1 MSRRREWSSIFL
13 WGWRASRRL
22 LLLSAALLLVVAIAS
37 IVYPVG
43 LAIVIN
49 SARHHNSG
57 QLTLGVALVAV
68 FYTVTWAGSMF
79 SGVEISRFAQTT
91 TGYLTA
97 RVAETLH
104 AVSGIDHLERPEYR
118 TELDILQEN
127 LGLLGAGARQ
137 MLVVAQVLLRTL
149 VIIVILALIYAPLAL
164 LPLVAV
170 APVVGER
177 LSVDLRQRIEERVAP
192 RRRLADELFE
202 LASSSGPAKELRVFG
217 AVTPLRSLHAELAA
231 EVTREVN
238 RATVRGTLY
247 GVAGWLVF
255 GAAFVAGI
263 ALVVIRAAHGQASVG
278 QVVLAVTLVQR
289 VQYQVGQA
297 AASVG
302 QLLTTARHARR
313 LLWLEDYAADERR
326 EIEARAQASAP
337 DTLSHGIVL
346 ERVGFSYPPGEQS
359 VLADLDLV
367 IPAGSAVALVGE
379 NGAGKTT
386 LVKLLTGMYQPTA
399 GRILLDGTPL
409 TAIDPAAWRARTAA
423 TFQDFVEFELLA
435 QEVVGI
441 GDLDHI
447 DSPAAIEAAVRRAD
461 AEAVIEQL
469 HSGLGT
475 PVGNSF
481 EQGQQLSGGQWQ
493 RLALARGMMR
503 PAPLLLILDEPTA
516 SLDAITEA
524 RLFDRY
530 LEARASA
537 RRTGAITVL
546 VSHRFSTVRMA
557 DLIVVLEQGRI
568 TEHGTHQQLIAAGGL
583 YAQLYEMQARA
594 YR

>member
-1 MSRRREWSSIFL
+1 MSWRREWSSIFM

-22 LLLSAALLLVVAIAS
+22 LLLSAALLLVVAVAS
-37 IVYPVG
+37 VVYPVG

-49 SARHHNSG
+49 SARHRHSG
-57 QLTLGVALVAV
+57 QLIFGIALVAV

-127 LGLLGAGARQ
+127 LGLLGGGARQ

-149 VIIVILALIYAPLAL
+149 VIIVILALIYTPLAL
-164 LPLVAV
+164 LPLVAI
-170 APVVGER
+170 APVIGER

-192 RRRLADELFE
+192 KRRLADELFE

-217 AVTPLRSLHAELAA
+217 AVAPLRQLHAELAA
-231 EVTREVN
+231 EITSEVN

-247 GVAGWLVF
+247 GVTGWLVF

-313 LLWLEDYAADERR
+313 LLWLEDYAAAERR
-326 EIEARAQASAP
+326 EIEARARASAP
-337 DTLSHGIVL
+337 DTLSQGIVL
-346 ERVGFSYPPGEQS
+346 ERVGFAYPPGEQS
-359 VLADLDLV
+359 VLTDLDLV

-409 TAIDPAAWRARTAA
+409 TAIHPDAWRARTAA

-441 GDLDHI
+441 GDLDHMESLEAI
-447 DSPAAIEAAVRRAD
+447 GAALQRAD

-530 LEARASA
+530 LAARAGA
-537 RRTGAITVL
+537 RQTGAITVL

-568 TEHGTHQQLIAAGGL
+568 TEHGTHQQLMAGGGL

>member
-1 MSRRREWSSIFL
+1 VSWQREWGSIFL

-22 LLLSAALLLVVAIAS
+22 LLLSAALLLIVAIAS

-49 SARHHNSG
+49 SARHHHSG
-57 QLTLGVALVAV
+57 QLIFGVALVAV

-127 LGLLGAGARQ
+127 LGLLGGGARQ
-137 MLVVAQVLLRTL
+137 LLVVAQVLLRTL

-164 LPLVAV
+164 LPLVAI

-177 LSVDLRQRIEERVAP
+177 LSVDLRQRVEERVAP
-192 RRRLADELFE
+192 KRRLADELFE

-217 AVTPLRSLHAELAA
+217 AVAPLRALHAELAA
-231 EVTREVN
+231 EITGEVN

-247 GVAGWLVF
+247 GVTGWLVF

-263 ALVVIRAAHGQASVG
+263 ALVAIRAAHGQASVG

-313 LLWLEDYAADERR
+313 LLWLEDYAAAERR
-326 EIEARAQASAP
+326 ELAARAQAGVP
-337 DTLSHGIVL
+337 DTLRDGIVL
-346 ERVGFSYPPGEQS
+346 ERVGFAYPPGEPS
-359 VLADLDLV
+359 VLADLDLTL
-367 IPAGSAVALVGE
+367 PAGSAVALVGE

-409 TAIDPAAWRARTAA
+409 TAIDPAAWRTRTAA

-435 QEVVGI
+435 REVVGI
-441 GDLDHI
+441 GDLDHMEDLEAI
-447 DSPAAIEAAVRRAD
+447 GAALQRAD

-469 HSGLGT
+469 RSGLGT

-481 EQGQQLSGGQWQ
+481 EEGQQLSGGQWQ

-503 PAPLLLILDEPTA
+503 PTPLLLVLDEPTA

-530 LEARASA
+530 LAARAKA
-537 RRTGAITVL
+537 RQTGAITVL

-568 TEHGTHQQLIAAGGL
+568 TEHGTHQQLMAAGGL